1 MARITSRSTLGVF
14 SANIV
19 DNRPLLLLDVM
30 ETLFR
35 FHHQVSEFHFIVS
48 PPELPT
54 PSLPPSLSLP
64 YYYYLLCADATSY
77 SGKSIFRRVVMPPTV
92 QTIGEV
98 VFPSR
103 SSISCT
109 VIMTR
114 VMHSQNGVRKTLV
127 HDLVAMGVGHGKDIH
142 IMIAA

>member
-1 MARITSRSTLGVF
+1 
-14 SANIV
+14 
-19 DNRPLLLLDVM
+19 
-30 ETLFR
+30 
-35 FHHQVSEFHFIVS
+35 
-48 PPELPT
+48 
-54 PSLPPSLSLP
+54 
-64 YYYYLLCADATSY
+64 
-77 SGKSIFRRVVMPPTV
+77 MPPTV

-98 VFPSR
+98 VLPSR